1 MNEQGKSM
9 SKDIFIEK
17 IEVLTEKEA
26 AKYIG
31 MSRSF
36 LSQDRMNG
44 YRENRT
50 KGPRFMKL
58 GRSIRYHKNDLD
70 DWLSKNC
77 VNRY

>member
-1 MNEQGKSM
+1 MRQSM
-9 SKDIFIEK
+9 SKDILIER

-44 YRENRT
+44 YRDGRT
-50 KGPRFMKL
+50 HGPDYMKL
-58 GRSIRYHKNDLD
+58 GRSVRYHKDDLD
-70 DWLSKNC
+70 VWLVKNR
-77 VNRY
+77 VIRKT